1 VQVELNLYIC
11 ITVLQTMKKT
21 TPIILIIGIILAAL
35 HPLDT
40 HAYPSSSS
48 QLDDFWSFV
57 ENLLPH
63 YPLYK
68 YGNRVGKQ
76 RIAVYGLEFEDFK
89 LPVNWVEYVKYRLNK
104 TIEFWRNVTGVDLFE
119 YRILGKVYIPYS
131 FAAIAVNSEI
141 TQEILADW
149 VKENIPKTPE
159 YKEAW
164 RKGYTA
170 VMYVLPFATPPGGTK
185 DVERRVLF
193 RVITDGTAITVYT
206 PQKWKG
212 VIVDF
217 SPFTLVWSDKPPV
230 IFLGVADHWGFY
242 AHELSHLIGFM
253 TSHGKGPSPTTT
265 TGCVGAVEL
274 SKEKLGMMYYFI
286 LATNHFTLLYNY
298 PFGLLSYNVNMSDR
312 VGRRC
317 FEYLGKKHCEEY
329 TPECCVEVSMTQYQG
344 DCPKIRVF
352 GGYVSGRV
360 SYIQNTTF
368 SISMFFRD
376 EWREHEAS
384 NYYTELRLTF
394 NVTFEY
400 LWTPSG
406 EIVVNFTL
414 TDYRINI
421 TESELI
427 LDMATD
433 SEKRITP
440 FKPGT
445 VLVAENNTVELPVLF
460 GNRTGVL
467 RIVFKNKILVNQKP
481 FYWNLD
487 IKGSN
492 AAPYESDYLKKP
504 IADVYLVAPWN
515 KTYYAAPIVMLVY
528 PVLETVCRNAPQR
541 PNLLETLALKYA
553 VNPDIS
559 VEVLDARKM
568 EWETAKVGNMTV
580 KRLRVKLYPVGHPK
594 QTMLLLGYTRTKKL
608 LNVEGVDTDESVAVS
623 WIEVRSPEYD
633 PVVEPVAVRITE
645 TVYFRNG
652 RIVYVEMGGTTKVPV
667 HVVKRD
673 SDGGY
678 WVEVFSGADYKKLPP
693 EIAKTNVIVVAP
705 EGWRPIVFRYVW
717 GDNYTQT
724 IVSYPLWRKG
734 RIYGYY
740 TPTGVWDT
748 PRNVFVNLESLEN
761 STVIID
767 AAGKRRYLLKNSLV
781 SIYAFIQS
789 KDNGEEKL
797 AEYLYNISISSERM
811 TQGSLPEGNYVLVV
825 FLEPKPR
832 DPRCFELLEYNW
844 STWRAAVELKT
855 PSGEN
860 VPPEGWWWVVTPLIT
875 LNWITTPEQWI
886 PEVKWYGLV
895 YEGTDTVFG
904 DKCPD
909 VFFYWSRAAVE
920 VYSLIRE
927 NYTIYA
933 VYNVPIPAYGPDKPL
948 LEFLR
953 KAGVKMVA
961 VNITRSDWNKTITVP
976 VKVVRIKIPK
986 NMLKINNQKIIE
998 CAVVYVPKKAPV
1010 INFTFTTV
1018 NLIDLTVDD
1027 EYVSK
1032 YFNNSPVASNVTLVI
1047 RDSPLV
1053 TLYTMYASS
1062 PDYYWFEGYSKEAIL
1077 RDWRFFWYWSS
1088 FLDTSGWKNETKA
1101 GYELYWLRRTW
1112 NKSHE
1117 FPYGETRSTYG
1128 IRLITYFANLGV
1140 YRFNWSY
1147 SKGYSIRVLAG
1158 FDKLHSDWVKVV
1170 EGVLKNWSCGGEK
1183 VVPFHVP
1190 CRVVEED
1197 NETVTLEVLLWTGG
1211 FEDGTIYVGRVV
1223 NATGVMVTGMLREP
1237 SSESL
1242 VVTYATWITVFYPT
1256 EVCMEVYASAP
1267 VSAKEIVVSGD
1278 KSEVKVIE
1286 VSRLINIKEKYIYL
1300 QEQEEESSETETEV
1314 IESTP
1319 TDLSLFIEII
1329 AVFLGLLQL
1338 IIIVLIITAI
1348 ISRLIKRKPRQVKET
1363 TSETVRSQ

>member
-1 VQVELNLYIC
+1 MVIRKNRLVFYTQLSAV
-11 ITVLQTMKKT
+11 
-21 TPIILIIGIILAAL
+21 ILIILLEILL
-35 HPLDT
+35 PFGTL
-40 HAYPSSSS
+40 AYPSSSS

-170 VMYVLPFATPPGGTK
+170 VMYVLPFSTPPGGTK
-185 DVERRVLF
+185 DVERRVLMT
-193 RVITDGTAITVYT
+193 VITDGTAITVYT

-286 LATNHFTLLYNY
+286 LATNHFTLKYNY

-433 SEKRITP
+433 SEKRVTP

-492 AAPYESDYLKKP
+492 SPLGEAGILKKP
-504 IADVYLVAPWN
+504 IADIYLVAPWN

-678 WVEVFSGADYKKLPP
+678 WIEVFSGADYKKLPP

-734 RIYGYY
+734 RVYGYY
-740 TPTGVWDT
+740 VPATYLDET
-748 PRNVFVNLESLEN
+748 RIIHINLESEKN

-767 AAGKRRYLLKNSLV
+767 AEGERRYLLKNSLV
-781 SIYAFIQS
+781 AVCSFIQS

-797 AEYLYNISISSERM
+797 AEYLYNTSISYGRAA
-811 TQGSLPEGNYVLVV
+811 QGSSPKGGYVMVV
-825 FLEPKPR
+825 FPKPKPR

-860 VPPEGWWWVVTPLIT
+860 VPPEGWLWIT
-875 LNWITTPEQWI
+875 LAGRYLNVNVPSLWI
-886 PEVKWYGLV
+886 PREEWYGLV
-895 YEGTDTVFG
+895 YSKAVVVFG
-904 DKCPD
+904 DGVPD
-909 VFFYWSRAAVE
+909 IFFDKSKASIV
-920 VYSLIRE
+920 VYSLTKE
-927 NYTIYA
+927 NYTIHA
-933 VYNVPIPAYGPDKPL
+933 VYNSPVPLLDPDKCIT
-948 LEFLR
+948 EFLK
-953 KAGVKMVA
+953 KAGVKMA
-961 VNITRSDWNKTITVP
+961 SVNVTRSDWNKTITVP

-998 CAVVYVPKKAPV
+998 CAVVYVPEKAPV
-1010 INFTFTTV
+1010 INFTFTTAAPHF
-1018 NLIDLTVDD
+1018 NKTKAPLAADITV
-1027 EYVSK
+1027 
-1032 YFNNSPVASNVTLVI
+1032 VI
-1047 RDSPLV
+1047 KDSPLI
-1053 TLYTMYASS
+1053 TFYMIYERDASYYTG
-1062 PDYYWFEGYSKEAIL
+1062 WCGYSLEKAFETIKKKWVL
-1077 RDWRFFWYWSS
+1077 HWYWSS
-1088 FLDTSGWKNETKA
+1088 FLDTWGWKNECKT
-1101 GYELYWLRRTW
+1101 GYELYWYRISVRRIH
-1112 NKSHE
+1112 SH
-1117 FPYGETRSTYG
+1117 GC
-1128 IRLITYFANLGV
+1128 ITSVAV
-1140 YRFNWSY
+1140 YAFNWSY
-1147 SKGYSIRVLAG
+1147 SKGYSVRVLAG

-1223 NATGVMVTGMLREP
+1223 NATGVLLAGALRPIYKIDYDLWGYGM
-1237 SSESL
+1237 SAS
-1242 VVTYATWITVFYPT
+1242 WIAVFYPT

-1319 TDLSLFIEII
+1319 TDLSLFIEIV

-1348 ISRLIKRKPRQVKET
+1348 ISWLVKRKPKQPVNQRSISDSRKE
-1363 TSETVRSQ
+1363 E